1 MDLNFT
7 DLYIRYPGHPDFS
20 SIEIIEDDALKVIVQ
35 KYEMIIFSVKGDVF
49 GQPQLGANLLELLH
63 DTKFSSDDVESEI
76 RSQISKFIPE
86 LSGLEYTLSVNFYE
100 HPERFEEF
108 MVIDLT
114 INGVL
119 ISAII
124 K

>member
-20 SIEIIEDDALKVIVQ
+20 SIEIIEDDVAKVIVQ

-49 GQPQLGANLLELLH
+49 GQPELGANLLELLH
-63 DTKFSSDDVESEI
+63 DTKFSADDVESEI

-86 LSGLEYTLSVNFYE
+86 LSNLDYTLNINFYE

-108 MVIDLT
+108 MVIDLFF
-114 INGVL
+114 NGFSV
-119 ISAII
+119 SAII
-124 K
+124 Q